1 MIQEPVNQG
10 KCSSIQGT
18 SLAGRAGSLAG
29 QAGNVT
35 IATHRPVGPVRPA
48 GLVRPGRLAGLERWV
63 ELKGEVDRA

>member
-1 MIQEPVNQG
+1 M
-10 KCSSIQGT
+10 
-18 SLAGRAGSLAG
+18 AGRAGSLAG